1 MRVVLRKFASAKN
14 TNSHPIHLRPAEV
27 STFPA
32 VLNCSEPVSPNGRK
46 SEWHLTRVALF
57 ADNSNNGSGMER
69 SHHLRIT
76 TPANAGDIPDL
87 GAEAALLFITE
98 FLGWQSFSGEH
109 QQTLRYLRQW
119 FEHQLF
125 FPSRLALL
133 NICERAEKKENSFVS
148 PHSNPQRFLN

>member
-1 MRVVLRKFASAKN
+1 M
-14 TNSHPIHLRPAEV
+14 
-27 STFPA
+27 
-32 VLNCSEPVSPNGRK
+32 
-46 SEWHLTRVALF
+46 ALD
-57 ADNSNNGSGMER
+57 ACGIICRQQQQRRSGMER

-76 TPANAGDIPDL
+76 NPANAGDIPDL